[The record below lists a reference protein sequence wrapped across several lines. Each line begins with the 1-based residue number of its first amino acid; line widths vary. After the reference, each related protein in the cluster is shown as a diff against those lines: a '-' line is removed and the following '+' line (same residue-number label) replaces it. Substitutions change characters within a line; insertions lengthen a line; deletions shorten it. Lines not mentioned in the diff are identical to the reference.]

1 MSDFFAHEWRQVS
14 EGAALKM
21 AAKMESG
28 MVLDLSE
35 LPPEVDMLSLG
46 RHGYGLWAATIT
58 RFDGCYARTEDGR
71 GSTPSEAFHAALD
84 AWRKR

>member
-1 MSDFFAHEWRQVS
+1 MSDEMHP
-14 EGAALKM
+14 AAQRAVFHAFVQHHK
-21 AAKMESG
+21 AG

-35 LPPEVDMLSLG
+35 LPDDVDAFSFEKNRNGSWTAILTRYDPYESPEEG
-46 RHGYGLWAATIT
+46 
-58 RFDGCYARTEDGR
+58 GR